1 MKEFWKNIK
10 LTWKYT
16 KDQKTTLIKY
26 IIVTILNIIVALLIP
41 ILSAQLILK
50 LTNNQLYQLI
60 FIGLIIY
67 LVENIYNIISYLS
80 TRYYQIIRRESYT
93 RIQKDLG
100 SNILNL
106 EVETLDKNSSGVFIQ
121 RLTRDTEELSI
132 IFNEII
138 YKLDNL
144 ITNISI
150 FLAIFIINKIVFIY
164 LIFMI
169 LVLYL
174 IEKRKLKKINVKD
187 KEFRE
192 KNERT
197 TGFIGELVRGVR
209 DIKMLNSEDSF
220 MNALKANIKDT
231 NKTRHELQSIYR
243 VYFYISSNI
252 KDLMYCMLLILFI
265 LLIKSNKLSG
275 ANALIIYNFS
285 ERVLSVLYSIS
296 SIQKRIKSFN
306 LSCKRIYEV
315 IDSDKFKK
323 ENFGTTH
330 LPHINGDF
338 EFKNVHFS
346 YGKEKVLKGINFKVN
361 ANETVAFVGK
371 SGAGKTTIFNLLCKM
386 YEPQKGTITIDGKNI
401 KNLDKDTIRG
411 NITIISQNPYI
422 FNMTIRENLNLVKE
436 NLTENEMIEACKLAC
451 LHDYIMTLPDK
462 YDTAIGEGG
471 VNLSGGQKQRLAIAR
486 AFVQKTEIILFDEAT
501 SALDNETQAQI
512 QKAIENMKKD
522 YTILIIA
529 HRLSTIINADRILYI
544 EDGIVKS
551 EGTHKELLKNCE
563 SYKKLYKSEL
573 KNRK

>member
-41 ILSAQLILK
+41 ILSAQLIVK

-138 YKLDNL
+138 YELDNL

-174 IEKRKLKKINVKD
+174 IEKRKLKKLNVKD

-220 MNALKANIKDT
+220 MNALEANIKDT

-386 YEPQKGTITIDGKNI
+386 YESQKGTITIDGKNI
-401 KNLDKDTIRG
+401 KKLDKDTIRG

-422 FNMTIRENLNLVKE
+422 FNMTIRENLTLVKE
-436 NLTENEMIEACKLAC
+436 NLTEDEMFEACKLAC

-462 YDTAIGEGG
+462 YDTVIGEGG

-486 AFVQKTEIILFDEAT
+486 AFIQKTEIILFDEAT

-512 QKAIENMKKD
+512 QKAIENMQKD

-563 SYKKLYKSEL
+563 GYKRLYTNEI
-573 KNRK
+573 KNRE

>member
-41 ILSAQLILK
+41 ILSAQLIVK

-138 YKLDNL
+138 YELDKL

-164 LIFMI
+164 LIVMI

-174 IEKRKLKKINVKD
+174 VEKRKLKKINVKD

-192 KNERT
+192 KNEIT

-330 LPHINGDF
+330 LPHIDGDF

-451 LHDYIMTLPDK
+451 LHDYIMTLPNQ

-563 SYKKLYKSEL
+563 GYKRLYTNEL

>member
-41 ILSAQLILK
+41 ILSAQLIVK
-50 LTNNQLYQLI
+50 LTNKQLYQLI

-138 YKLDNL
+138 YELDNL

-220 MNALKANIKDT
+220 MNALEANIKDT

-386 YEPQKGTITIDGKNI
+386 YESQKGTITIDGKNI
-401 KNLDKDTIRG
+401 KKLDKDTIRG

-422 FNMTIRENLNLVKE
+422 FNMTIRENLTLVKE
-436 NLTENEMIEACKLAC
+436 NLTEDEMFEACKLAC

-462 YDTAIGEGG
+462 YDTVIGEGG

-486 AFVQKTEIILFDEAT
+486 AFIQKTEIILFDEAT

-512 QKAIENMKKD
+512 QKAIENMQKD

-563 SYKKLYKSEL
+563 GYKRLYTNEI
-573 KNRK
+573 KNRE

>member
-138 YKLDNL
+138 YELDNL

-401 KNLDKDTIRG
+401 KKLDKDTIRG

-436 NLTENEMIEACKLAC
+436 NLTEDEMIEACKLAC
-451 LHDYIMTLPDK
+451 LHDYIMTLPNQ

-501 SALDNETQAQI
+501 SALDNETQSKI

-529 HRLSTIINADRILYI
+529 HRLSTIINADRILYV

-573 KNRK
+573 KK

>member
-41 ILSAQLILK
+41 ILSAQLIVK

-138 YKLDNL
+138 YELDNL

-220 MNALKANIKDT
+220 MNALEANIKDT

-386 YEPQKGTITIDGKNI
+386 YESQKGTITIDGKNI
-401 KNLDKDTIRG
+401 KKLDKDTIRG

-422 FNMTIRENLNLVKE
+422 FNMTIRENLTLVKE
-436 NLTENEMIEACKLAC
+436 NLTEDEMFEACKLAC

-462 YDTAIGEGG
+462 YDTVIGEGG

-486 AFVQKTEIILFDEAT
+486 AFIQKTEIILFDEAT

-512 QKAIENMKKD
+512 QKAIENMQKD

-563 SYKKLYKSEL
+563 GYKRLYTNEI
-573 KNRK
+573 KNRE

>member
-41 ILSAQLILK
+41 ILSAQLIVK

-138 YKLDNL
+138 YELDNL

-220 MNALKANIKDT
+220 MNALEANIKDT

-346 YGKEKVLKGINFKVN
+346 YGKEKVLKGINFKVK

-422 FNMTIRENLNLVKE
+422 FNMTIRENLTLVKE
-436 NLTENEMIEACKLAC
+436 NLTEDEMFEACKLAC

-462 YDTAIGEGG
+462 YDTVIGEGG

-486 AFVQKTEIILFDEAT
+486 AFIQKTEIILFDEAT

-512 QKAIENMKKD
+512 QKAIENMQKD

-563 SYKKLYKSEL
+563 GYKRLYTNEL

>member
-41 ILSAQLILK
+41 ILSAQLIVK

-138 YKLDNL
+138 YELDNL

-220 MNALKANIKDT
+220 MNALEANIKDT

-330 LPHINGDF
+330 LPHIDGDF

-386 YEPQKGTITIDGKNI
+386 YESQKGTITIDGKNI
-401 KNLDKDTIRG
+401 KKLDKDTIRG

-422 FNMTIRENLNLVKE
+422 FNMTIRENLTLVKE
-436 NLTENEMIEACKLAC
+436 NLTEDEMFEACKLAC

-462 YDTAIGEGG
+462 YDTVIGEGG

-486 AFVQKTEIILFDEAT
+486 AFIQKTEIILFDEAT

-512 QKAIENMKKD
+512 QKAIENMQKD

-563 SYKKLYKSEL
+563 GYKRLYTNEI
-573 KNRK
+573 KNRE

>member
-386 YEPQKGTITIDGKNI
+386 YESQKGTITIDGKNI
-401 KNLDKDTIRG
+401 KKLDKDTIRG

-436 NLTENEMIEACKLAC
+436 NLTEDEMFEACKLAC

-462 YDTAIGEGG
+462 YDTVIGEGG

-563 SYKKLYKSEL
+563 GYKRLYTNEL

>member
-138 YKLDNL
+138 YELDNL

-346 YGKEKVLKGINFKVN
+346 YGKEKVLKGINFKVK

-401 KNLDKDTIRG
+401 KKLDKDTIRG

-436 NLTENEMIEACKLAC
+436 NLTEDEMFEACKLAC

-462 YDTAIGEGG
+462 YDTVIGEGG

-486 AFVQKTEIILFDEAT
+486 ALIQKTEIILFDEAT

-529 HRLSTIINADRILYI
+529 HRLSTIINADRILYV

-563 SYKKLYKSEL
+563 GYKRLYKSEL

>member
-41 ILSAQLILK
+41 ILSAQLIVK

-138 YKLDNL
+138 YELDNL

-174 IEKRKLKKINVKD
+174 IEKRKLKKLNVKD

-220 MNALKANIKDT
+220 MNALEANIKDT

-330 LPHINGDF
+330 LLHINGDF

-386 YEPQKGTITIDGKNI
+386 YESQKGTITIDGKNI
-401 KNLDKDTIRG
+401 KKLDKDTIRG

-422 FNMTIRENLNLVKE
+422 FNMTIRENLTLVKE
-436 NLTENEMIEACKLAC
+436 NLTEDEMFEACKLAC

-462 YDTAIGEGG
+462 YDTVIGEGG

-486 AFVQKTEIILFDEAT
+486 AFIQKTEIILFDEAT

-512 QKAIENMKKD
+512 QKAIENMQKD

-563 SYKKLYKSEL
+563 GYKRLYTNEI
-573 KNRK
+573 KNRE

>member
-401 KNLDKDTIRG
+401 KKLDKDTIRG

>member
-16 KDQKTTLIKY
+16 KDQKKTLIKY

-41 ILSAQLILK
+41 ILSAQLTVK

-138 YKLDNL
+138 YELDKL

-164 LIFMI
+164 LIVMI

-174 IEKRKLKKINVKD
+174 VEKRKLKKINVKD

-192 KNERT
+192 KNEIT
-197 TGFIGELVRGVR
+197 TCFIGELVRGVR

-330 LPHINGDF
+330 LPHIDGDF

-401 KNLDKDTIRG
+401 KKLDKDTIRG

-451 LHDYIMTLPDK
+451 LHDYIMTLPNQ

-563 SYKKLYKSEL
+563 GYKRLYTNEL